1 MTTKFALASIFSLAL
16 GFSALADGPLTVT
29 PSNNADTYKLIYKG
43 AEAGRVT
50 VTILNDDK
58 QTVFTEVLRNV
69 SSFVR
74 PYNFKGLSEGQYFI
88 KVEDKSGSHIEEIK
102 VSRSSTSIRVRELA
116 NEDQKF
122 IMTVINNKNEKVSV
136 RIYESQKGL
145 LYETEMEVNGASSIL
160 YNLSALSVD
169 PTAVIFFEVSTST
182 GKVETAMF

>member
-1 MTTKFALASIFSLAL
+1 MTTKIALISFFSLAL

-29 PSNNADTYKLIYKG
+29 PSANADTYKLTYKA
-43 AEAGRVT
+43 AEAGKVT
-50 VTILNDDK
+50 VTILNNDK

-74 PYNFKGLSEGQYFI
+74 PYNFSGLSEGQYFI
-88 KVEDKSGSHIEEIK
+88 KLEDKNGSHIEEIK

-116 NEDQKF
+116 NENQKF

-145 LYETEMEVNGASSIL
+145 LYETEMEVNGASSVL
-160 YNLSALSVD
+160 YNLAALSID